1 MTAVSTLIYLHGFL
15 SSPLSAKAVLTRDY
29 LTRHH
34 PAIELRVPLL
44 PDYPEQA
51 LAAAD
56 AAVRAAL
63 AVGRVGLI
71 GSSMGGYFATILA
84 ERYDLRA
91 VLVNPSAQPH
101 LRIHR
106 YFSHDGKG
114 EQTNPYTG
122 NRFTLDASHA
132 RWLENELPPSIHPER
147 YWLLT
152 QMDDEVLD
160 YRDAVEFY
168 AGCRQTI
175 EPGGNHQF
183 VGFERYLPA
192 IIEFLQL
199 PA

>member
-15 SSPLSAKAVLTRDY
+15 SSPQSAKAVLTRDHLRRNY
-29 LTRHH
+29 

-56 AAVRAAL
+56 AAVREAL
-63 AVGRVGLI
+63 AAGRVGLI

-84 ERYDLRA
+84 ERHDLRA
-91 VLVNPSAQPH
+91 VLVNPSARPH
-101 LRIHR
+101 RRIPLI
-106 YFSHDGKG
+106 YG
-114 EQTNPYTG
+114 ELTNPYTG
-122 NRFTLDASHA
+122 HRFTLDASHA
-132 RWLENELPPSIHPER
+132 RWLENMLPASISPDR

-160 YRDAVEFY
+160 YREAVEFY

-183 VGFERYLPA
+183 AGFERYLPE
-192 IIEFLQL
+192 IVEFLSGKDSS
-199 PA
+199 AV

>member
-29 LTRHH
+29 LSRNY
-34 PAIELRVPLL
+34 PAIELCVPLL

-56 AAVRAAL
+56 AAVREAL
-63 AVGRVGLI
+63 TVGRVGLI

-84 ERYDLRA
+84 ERHDLRA
-91 VLVNPSAQPH
+91 VLVNPSARPH
-101 LRIHR
+101 RRIPLM
-106 YFSHDGKG
+106 YG
-114 EQTNPYTG
+114 EQRNPYTG
-122 NRFTLDASHA
+122 HRFTLDESHS
-132 RWLENELPPSIHPER
+132 RWLENTLPASISPDR

-160 YRDAVEFY
+160 YREAVEFY

-183 VGFERYLPA
+183 PGFERYLPE
-192 IIEFLQL
+192 IVEFLSGKDSSA
-199 PA
+199 P